1 MKNENLTLTQIDE
14 FLHNTIDT
22 DWYGDSDGGYIMLI
36 HTDIDNEQIKFEY
49 YDCMCYE
56 INHTPLKY
64 EFEIAQVGTNNF
76 IVSVTSKNVHG
87 VSHFSAINELNRF
100 IEYAFGYND

>member
-36 HTDIDNEQIKFEY
+36 HTDLKNEQIKFEY
-49 YDCMCYE
+49 YDGMCYD
-56 INHTPLKY
+56 ISSKPKKY
-64 EFEIAQVGTNNF
+64 AFEIAQVGTNNF
-76 IVSVTSKNVHG
+76 IVSVTSDHVHG
-87 VSHFSAINELNRF
+87 VSHFSAIDELDRF